1 MYLLKYCKWIWI
13 ILALW
18 VVGGLLLFY
27 NPKTQYN
34 NEIVLAAPRDIAPGP
49 KDPYYI
55 SSIGMV
61 WEPLIGVDANGQIAG
76 VLASGWK
83 GQNDNKDWVISLR
96 QNVTFHDGSPFN
108 ADAVLK
114 NVERWQNMKTKP
126 SPFYTFNYKALYP
139 GLTQIEKID
148 DYTVVFHLDKPDPVF
163 PEHLINF
170 SSAMFNPNSYDM
182 TTGDFINTDIGTG
195 PFKIVDRQTNQYVV
209 LQRNDQYYGEKA
221 KSQFIRI
228 RTIPSAETRYAAL
241 KAEEI
246 YGVVDIGAMT
256 PALSLELLGDSRFAM
271 SKNRNTLNQVLTVNE
286 SRWPFS
292 DSRMVKALSLAVDR
306 DILLQQYFS
315 GQAQPNINILNSLN
329 PFSIDLPITYDMEKA
344 KELSAEVLQGKRVQA
359 KLLIPQ
365 YGLNRYSYKEVAQ
378 YLQYLYKELGID
390 ISIVILDGSAFSKL
404 SSQGNYDLSLGTMG
418 LANYAPETIFNTY
431 LADKGRMNTLYKVGY
446 HDDEASMLL
455 KKLDGLST
463 IEERIPVYDRLQVI
477 GIEHP
482 PTIILG
488 SDLNALI
495 YNQAK
500 IKGYNALTYGVS
512 LQTIEWR

>member
-1 MYLLKYCKWIWI
+1 M
-13 ILALW
+13 
-18 VVGGLLLFY
+18 
-27 NPKTQYN
+27 
-34 NEIVLAAPRDIAPGP
+34 
-49 KDPYYI
+49 
-55 SSIGMV
+55 
-61 WEPLIGVDANGQIAG
+61 
-76 VLASGWK
+76 
-83 GQNDNKDWVISLR
+83 
-96 QNVTFHDGSPFN
+96 
-108 ADAVLK
+108 
-114 NVERWQNMKTKP
+114 
-126 SPFYTFNYKALYP
+126 
-139 GLTQIEKID
+139 
-148 DYTVVFHLDKPDPVF
+148 
-163 PEHLINF
+163 
-170 SSAMFNPNSYDM
+170 
-182 TTGDFINTDIGTG
+182 
-195 PFKIVDRQTNQYVV
+195 
-209 LQRNDQYYGEKA
+209 
-221 KSQFIRI
+221 
-228 RTIPSAETRYAAL
+228 
-241 KAEEI
+241 
-246 YGVVDIGAMT
+246 VDIGAMT

>member
-163 PEHLINF
+163 PERLINF

-256 PALSLELLGDSRFAM
+256 PA
-271 SKNRNTLNQVLTVNE
+271 
-286 SRWPFS
+286 S

>member
-1 MYLLKYCKWIWI
+1 
-13 ILALW
+13 
-18 VVGGLLLFY
+18 
-27 NPKTQYN
+27 
-34 NEIVLAAPRDIAPGP
+34 
-49 KDPYYI
+49 
-55 SSIGMV
+55 
-61 WEPLIGVDANGQIAG
+61 
-76 VLASGWK
+76 
-83 GQNDNKDWVISLR
+83 
-96 QNVTFHDGSPFN
+96 
-108 ADAVLK
+108 
-114 NVERWQNMKTKP
+114 MKTKP

-163 PEHLINF
+163 PERLINF
-170 SSAMFNPNSYDM
+170 SSAMFNPNSYEM

-329 PFSIDLPITYDMEKA
+329 PFSIDLPITYDMEKQKSFQLKYCRA
-344 KELSAEVLQGKRVQA
+344 KE
-359 KLLIPQ
+359 
-365 YGLNRYSYKEVAQ
+365 YKQ
-378 YLQYLYKELGID
+378 
-390 ISIVILDGSAFSKL
+390 
-404 SSQGNYDLSLGTMG
+404 NY
-418 LANYAPETIFNTY
+418 
-431 LADKGRMNTLYKVGY
+431 
-446 HDDEASMLL
+446 
-455 KKLDGLST
+455 
-463 IEERIPVYDRLQVI
+463 
-477 GIEHP
+477 
-482 PTIILG
+482 
-488 SDLNALI
+488 
-495 YNQAK
+495 
-500 IKGYNALTYGVS
+500 
-512 LQTIEWR
+512 